1 MVRRFCFCDER
12 RYPRPMLYFAYGAN
26 VNQRSLKRHAP
37 RAKAL
42 GLARLT
48 GYRLVFKQFAD
59 VIKDPQSTVTGV
71 LYELTP
77 ACELALDRYEDVPG
91 LYRKAKVTV
100 EADQGPVEAMI
111 YLMNGGEKAPPELE
125 YFNVIA
131 RGYAD
136 WKLDTKVLRDA
147 RFACLR

>member
-1 MVRRFCFCDER
+1 
-12 RYPRPMLYFAYGAN
+12 MLYFAYGAN
-26 VNQRSLKRHAP
+26 VNQRNLKRHAP

-42 GLARLT
+42 GIARLP

-59 VIKDPQSTVTGV
+59 VVKDPKGAVTGV

-77 ACELALDRYEDVPG
+77 ACELALDRYEDVPT
-91 LYRKAKVTV
+91 LYRKITVTV
-100 EADQGPVEAMI
+100 ERDDGPAEAMV
-111 YLMNGGEKAPPELE
+111 YVRNGGEKAPPTLE
-125 YFNVIA
+125 YFNLVA

-147 RFACLR
+147 RFARLR